1 MKRIGIM
8 VKNNTRKG
16 YISFISAIMFF
27 LFTNMNCNQP
37 SEPEA
42 SPPTNGEKT
51 IVMGYYLC
59 TDNFPMSDINFENLT
74 HVAYAFEIPQAD
86 GTLTNL
92 NPKIDIKNEFVK
104 IVKNA
109 GKKAILSI
117 GGESTETISNGEIFS
132 KLTSNENLRKKF
144 IENIAEECV
153 DKEFNGVDIDWEFPQ
168 SNDDWNNLVIFIQGL
183 YTSLKNKNENFT
195 LSLAIAGGFRQSY
208 QFDKLNPYIDWY
220 GVMSYGYFPNENNKN
235 TPIQNASLQDVT
247 NNINDYIHIG
257 APKNKLL
264 MGLPFFGIV
273 YPGILSFEFKF
284 YGTIKSINYCDIQP
298 LLYSDMSQYE
308 FDEINQ
314 VPYIVDMSKNELVSY
329 DDEKSIKIKCDEVK
343 SLSIRGTIIWALGQD
358 ASTLDRSEQP
368 LLCTVGSELLNSGCN
383 SSQNE
388 NIWQNI
394 SQGFNSDDN
403 ISGMTVDENN
413 NLWINLYNKGVYLST
428 DGGNSFQ
435 MKLSG
440 NGYNNML
447 TYGQS
452 IVWAQGDFTI
462 SKSNDEGSNWTK
474 LPVGSWP
481 DKNAI
486 CNYGS
491 DLLYTVA
498 WEGAAWKSIDGGNA
512 WTQIIAPSGKEDYW
526 GVGAAN
532 DNVAFIGGN
541 LKDGTSV
548 VYKTIDGGQTW
559 NRAYTGGNNGGIRLL
574 VESSSLVY
582 GVGNNGLIIETTDG
596 GTTWNKLQSS
606 TNETL
611 LNIKQVPNSSIY
623 VAGTNGTILRSDD
636 GINWVKETSGTTVN
650 LEGLAV
656 SKTCI
661 YASGMGT
668 LLKKVIQ

>member
-1 MKRIGIM
+1 MNKIFLILVCFVIILVLESCNKTSNPTSPESNDPNTIVFSNLFWHIKSSDVYEGPGNNLFSGSNVWKDSEGKLHLRITKGNDGKWYCSEIYSDSNFSYGTYRFYIESSNLGPLSLNENVVFGM
-8 VKNNTRKG
+8 FTWDDNSFYNMANTEIDIEFAKWG
-16 YISFISAIMFF
+16 WSGAVSNPLNTLQYSV
-27 LFTNMNCNQP
+27 Q
-37 SEPEA
+37 
-42 SPPTNGEKT
+42 PTNGGKNTERLYRPASLPNLGNYSTHIFNWTPQK
-51 IVMGYYLC
+51 ISFYSYAGY
-59 TDNFPMSDINFENLT
+59 DITN
-74 HVAYAFEIPQAD
+74 PK
-86 GTLTNL
+86 TLTATWAFDDSESARFKDEGGKCSMPIVIPEPTQTTKVRINL
-92 NPKIDIKNEFVK
+92 YLFDANGDGIGDPPGDNKEIEVVISKFEF
-104 IVKNA
+104 IPYN
-109 GKKAILSI
+109 S
-117 GGESTETISNGEIFS
+117 
-132 KLTSNENLRKKF
+132 TSN
-144 IENIAEECV
+144 
-153 DKEFNGVDIDWEFPQ
+153 
-168 SNDDWNNLVIFIQGL
+168 
-183 YTSLKNKNENFT
+183 
-195 LSLAIAGGFRQSY
+195 
-208 QFDKLNPYIDWY
+208 
-220 GVMSYGYFPNENNKN
+220 
-235 TPIQNASLQDVT
+235 
-247 NNINDYIHIG
+247 
-257 APKNKLL
+257 
-264 MGLPFFGIV
+264 
-273 YPGILSFEFKF
+273 
-284 YGTIKSINYCDIQP
+284 
-298 LLYSDMSQYE
+298 
-308 FDEINQ
+308 
-314 VPYIVDMSKNELVSY
+314 
-329 DDEKSIKIKCDEVK
+329 
-343 SLSIRGTIIWALGQD
+343 
-358 ASTLDRSEQP
+358 
-368 LLCTVGSELLNSGCN
+368 N
-383 SSQNE
+383 SS
-388 NIWQNI
+388 WQNI

-541 LKDGTSV
+541 LKDGTSII
-548 VYKTIDGGQTW
+548 YKTIDGGQTW
-559 NRAYTGGNNGGIRLL
+559 NRAYTGENNGGIRLL
-574 VESSSLVY
+574 VESPSLVY
-582 GVGNNGLIIETTDG
+582 GVGSNGLIIKTTDG
-596 GTTWNKLQSS
+596 GTTWNKLKSS

-623 VAGTNGTILRSDD
+623 VTGTNGTILRSDD
-636 GINWVKETSGTTVN
+636 GVNWVKETSGTTVN
-650 LEGLAV
+650 LEGFAV